1 LKFKG
6 QQLNKIN
13 LKQNSIFRITEGSA
27 CFSANKSVF
36 EHFFTAHLNNTHSRL
51 NNTPIQLSAL
61 FSGFLSECGRSFS
74 TLITFGFFAKKTIFL
89 TNLQ

>member
-1 LKFKG
+1 
-6 QQLNKIN
+6 LNKIN

-27 CFSANKSVF
+27 SFSANKALF